1 MENLCF
7 CFGLCVCNLI
17 MFWKSVGV
25 VFDQRGV
32 HPSLS
37 LRMSVRNQN
46 TQTLSSKVFHGRDQS
61 ICKDA
66 HEGSNSRYPTC
77 SECL

>member
-1 MENLCF
+1 
-7 CFGLCVCNLI
+7 

-32 HPSLS
+32 HPPLSLSLS

-66 HEGSNSRYPTC
+66 HMKVQIQDIQPVQSAC
-77 SECL
+77 DC